1 MPEHLLMTNVG
12 NQKINRY
19 NLALRTKPVK
29 PETTQPCLVHRY
41 VLLSFHGNKWNLC
54 IVVVVCFKGILSSLS
69 TQLTGL
75 PQMCLSIPVP
85 LIQPYILIYLG
96 KELSKLYVKIKSMQ
110 KHSCSCMK
118 TVSVTYP
125 LR

>member
-41 VLLSFHGNKWNLC
+41 VQLSFHGNKWNRC
-54 IVVVVCFKGILSSLS
+54 IVVDVCFKGILSSLS

-85 LIQPYILIYLG
+85 LIQPYIIMFLG
-96 KELSKLYVKIKSMQ
+96 KELSEFYVKIKSMQ
-110 KHSCSCMK
+110 KH
-118 TVSVTYP
+118 
-125 LR
+125 